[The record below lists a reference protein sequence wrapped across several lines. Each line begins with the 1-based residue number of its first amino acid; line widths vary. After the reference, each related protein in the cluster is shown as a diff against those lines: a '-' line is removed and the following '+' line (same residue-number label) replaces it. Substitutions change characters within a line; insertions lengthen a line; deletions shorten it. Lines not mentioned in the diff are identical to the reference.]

1 LCTQE
6 EEIIL
11 KDKFLTQSA
20 LDIHG
25 KFQKLVIK
33 LEKSFD
39 QLVQV
44 ATSVFYNRDLEKQ
57 KDGKRTNVRRH

>member
-1 LCTQE
+1 
-6 EEIIL
+6 
-11 KDKFLTQSA
+11 LTQSA